1 VQNVATTFPCRL
13 PQKGLCA
20 PCFSGG
26 YFGTNHLIC
35 KSLWAVGGEIFRVI
49 SNFLPALRENRG
61 SGGTSATSFTKGM
74 IMFQVA
80 W

>member
-1 VQNVATTFPCRL
+1 MQNAAATFPCRL

-26 YFGTNHLIC
+26 YSGTNHLIY
-35 KSLWAVGGEIFRVI
+35 KRLGAISGVIFRVI

-61 SGGTSATSFTKGM
+61 PGRH
-74 IMFQVA
+74 QRN
-80 W
+80 

>member
-1 VQNVATTFPCRL
+1 VQSAAATFPCRL
-13 PQKGLCA
+13 PQRGLCA

-26 YFGTNHLIC
+26 YSGTNHLIC
-35 KSLWAVGGEIFRVI
+35 KSLWAVGGEIFRAI
-49 SNFLPALRENRG
+49 SNFSLL
-61 SGGTSATSFTKGM
+61 SGRIGAPGGPGATSFTKGM

>member
-1 VQNVATTFPCRL
+1 MQNAAATFPCRL

-26 YFGTNHLIC
+26 CSGTNHLIY
-35 KSLWAVGGEIFRVI
+35 KRLGAISGVIFGVV
-49 SNFLPALRENRG
+49 SNFSLLSGRIAGP
-61 SGGTSATSFTKGM
+61 GGTSATSFTKGL